1 MFCVHCG
8 TQIDEGA
15 NFCKKCG
22 AKLTDAKEATPPNA
36 TAAPQPIP
44 AAAPSATVQQIPP
57 ALEKR
62 GASMATLIA
71 AGIAVV
77 LLGGAGIYFGSDMLR
92 PTTKPEPPASQPP
105 AAKPMEPGGAPSQDS
120 KTGGETADI
129 NLTSATRS
137 APKELPPNVEVP
149 KPPVEVL
156 SKSSGQSDV
165 SGASSGGATAG
176 TYQTLRPTS
185 VYEAPSPSAK
195 IVANIDRG
203 VPVNVVGSNGD
214 FLEVRS
220 KSGKPPGFI
229 RRGDATLTE
238 PAK

>member
-15 NFCKKCG
+15 KFCKTCG
-22 AKLTDAKEATPPNA
+22 AKLTEAKEAIPPNT

-44 AAAPSATVQQIPP
+44 AAATPTAAQPIPP
-57 ALEKR
+57 AREKT
-62 GASMATLIA
+62 GASTATLVA
-71 AGIAVV
+71 AGVAVV
-77 LLGGAGIYFGSDMLR
+77 LLGGVGIYFGTDMLR
-92 PTTKPEPPASQPP
+92 PTTKPEPP

-120 KTGGETADI
+120 KTAGESTDV

-156 SKSSGQSDV
+156 SKPSGKSDV
-165 SGASSGGATAG
+165 SVASSGGAAAG

-185 VYEAPSPSAK
+185 VYDAPSPSAK
-195 IVANIDRG
+195 IVANIDGG

-214 FLEVRS
+214 YLEVRS

-229 RRGDATLTE
+229 RRGDATLKE
-238 PAK
+238 PSK

>member
-1 MFCVHCG
+1 MFCIHCG
-8 TQIDEGA
+8 TQMDEGA
-15 NFCKKCG
+15 KFCKKCG
-22 AKLTDAKEATPPNA
+22 AKLSEAKEEIPPNA
-36 TAAPQPIP
+36 TITPHPIP
-44 AAAPSATVQQIPP
+44 PPATSAAAQQIPP
-57 ALEKR
+57 AREKR

-77 LLGGAGIYFGSDMLR
+77 LLGGAGIYFGTDMLR
-92 PTTKPEPPASQPP
+92 PTTKPEPP

-120 KTGGETADI
+120 KTAGESADV
-129 NLTSATRS
+129 NLTSATRP
-137 APKELPPNVEVP
+137 APKELPPNVEAP
-149 KPPVEVL
+149 KPPLEVL
-156 SKSSGQSDV
+156 SKPSGQSDAA
-165 SGASSGGATAG
+165 GASSGGAAAG
-176 TYQTLRPTS
+176 TYQTVRPTS

>member
-15 NFCKKCG
+15 KFCKKCG
-22 AKLTDAKEATPPNA
+22 AKLTEAKEAIPPNT

-44 AAAPSATVQQIPP
+44 AAATPTAAQPIPP
-57 ALEKR
+57 AREKT
-62 GASMATLIA
+62 GASTATLVA
-71 AGIAVV
+71 AGVAVV
-77 LLGGAGIYFGSDMLR
+77 LLGGVGIYFSTDMLR
-92 PTTKPEPPASQPP
+92 PTTKPEPPGNQSP
-105 AAKPMEPGGAPSQDS
+105 AAKPTETGGAPSQES
-120 KTGGETADI
+120 KTAGETADI
-129 NLTSATRS
+129 NLTSAPRS

-156 SKSSGQSDV
+156 SKPSGKSDV
-165 SGASSGGATAG
+165 SVASSGGAAAG

-185 VYEAPSPSAK
+185 VYDAPSPSAK
-195 IVANIDRG
+195 IVANIDGG

-214 FLEVRS
+214 YLEVRS

-229 RRGDATLTE
+229 RRGDATLKE
-238 PAK
+238 PSK